1 MYTRSYKVEYIIVF
15 WIETSAWVR
24 ACRQF
29 KHNYIV

>member
-15 WIETSAWVR
+15 WIAWVR